1 MEMELD
7 SKLKEEIELAKKVRK
22 NAYVPYSNFKVGAV
36 LKTKKGKTYTGCNI
50 ENNGIQSIC
59 AERVAFCKALSE
71 GEKEFESILVIG
83 GYNEETAMKEECL
96 PCGYCRQFIS
106 EFVNKDFNIYTICE
120 NNVKAYQ
127 IGDLLPYV
135 FKLDK

>member
-1 MEMELD
+1 MNMELD
-7 SKLKEEIELAKKVRK
+7 SKLKEEIELVKKVRE

-120 NNVKAYQ
+120 NDVKAYK

>member
-1 MEMELD
+1 MELD

-83 GYNEETAMKEECL
+83 GYNEEIAMKEECL

>member
-1 MEMELD
+1 MELD
-7 SKLKEEIELAKKVRK
+7 SKLKEEIELARKVME

-36 LKTKKGKTYTGCNI
+36 LKTKNGKTYTGCNI

-83 GYNEETAMKEECL
+83 GYNEETAMEEECL

-120 NNVKAYQ
+120 NNVKAYK
-127 IGDLLPYV
+127 ISDLLPYS
-135 FKLDK
+135 FKI

>member
-1 MEMELD
+1 MNMELD
-7 SKLKEEIELAKKVRK
+7 SKLKEEIELVKKVRE

-83 GYNEETAMKEECL
+83 GYNEESAMKEECL

-106 EFVNKDFNIYTICE
+106 EFVDKDFNIYTICE
-120 NNVKAYQ
+120 NDVKAYK

>member
-1 MEMELD
+1 MNNELK
-7 SKLKEEIELAKKVRK
+7 SKLKNEIEQAKKVRE

-36 LKTKKGKTYTGCNI
+36 LKTKNGKTYTGCNI

-83 GYNEETAMKEECL
+83 GYNEEIAMKKECL

-106 EFVNKDFNIYTICE
+106 EFVDKDFNIYTICK
-120 NNVKAYQ
+120 NDVKAYK
-127 IGDLLPYV
+127 ISDLLPYI
-135 FKLDK
+135 FKI

>member
-1 MEMELD
+1 MELD

-120 NNVKAYQ
+120 NNVKTYK
-127 IGDLLPYV
+127 ISDLLPYV